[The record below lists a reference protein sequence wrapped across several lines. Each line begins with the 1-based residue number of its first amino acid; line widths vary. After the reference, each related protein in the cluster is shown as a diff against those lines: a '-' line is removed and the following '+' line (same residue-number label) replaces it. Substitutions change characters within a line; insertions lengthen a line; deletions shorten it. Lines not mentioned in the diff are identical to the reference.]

1 MATKEVIGYQQPRSA
16 YIHVPFCLK
25 RCGYCDFSIIAGR
38 DDLVPRFL
46 KGIDLEISRSL
57 ECYGTPPQL
66 ETLFIGGGT
75 PTMLP
80 PADLEK
86 LLTILLRY
94 FRLEEG
100 AEVTIEANPDGLS
113 IEKQR
118 ILHQMGVN
126 RVSLGVQSFDPEI
139 LERLGRQHTPQQ
151 VIDVVGQLST
161 LIPNV
166 SLDLIYG
173 VPGQSIDSWKTTI
186 QQAISLQPAHLSTYA
201 LTFEKGTS
209 FWSQRSKGELHQ
221 VGEAMEIKMYQW
233 TVKTLEEAGYRQY
246 EISNFAKSGMKS
258 RHNCVYWVG
267 EPYWAFGPGASRFI
281 DGIRTTN
288 HRSPFTWLKRIEL
301 GLQPDDYSD
310 DLTSEERARELFAIG
325 LRYLPGVE
333 KSRIR
338 KQTGHYIE
346 SLLQS
351 ELSALMKKGWI
362 EETEQSFRL
371 TPQGRLFADEV
382 ACEVI

>member
-1 MATKEVIGYQQPRSA
+1 MPTYDVIKHHRPRSA

-46 KGIDLEISRSL
+46 KAIDLDISRSL
-57 ECYGTPPQL
+57 EHFNLPPQL

-75 PTMLP
+75 PTMLQ

-94 FRLEEG
+94 FRLEDR

-118 ILHQMGVN
+118 ILCQMGVN

-151 VIDVVGQLST
+151 VVDVVEHLST

-173 VPGQSIDSWKTTI
+173 VPGQSIDCWKKTI
-186 QQAISLQPAHLSTYA
+186 RQAISLQPTHLSTYA

-209 FWSQRSKGELHQ
+209 FWSQRSKGELRQ
-221 VGEAMEIKMYQW
+221 VGETMEIEMYQW
-233 TVKTLEEAGYRQY
+233 TVKTLEEAGYQQY
-246 EISNFAKSGMKS
+246 EISNFAKSGMES

-288 HRSPFTWLKRIEL
+288 HRSPFTWLKRIES

-338 KQTGHYIE
+338 KQTGHCIE

-362 EETEQSFRL
+362 EETEQAFRL